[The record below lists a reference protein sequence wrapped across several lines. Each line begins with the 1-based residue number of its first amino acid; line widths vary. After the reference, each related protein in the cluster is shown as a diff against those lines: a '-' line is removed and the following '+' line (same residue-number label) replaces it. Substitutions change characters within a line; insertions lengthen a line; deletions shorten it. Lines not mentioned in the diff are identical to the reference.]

1 MYRFCLLLICLTSR
15 IALSSGNDCSCLINK
30 ECVKYVLENPPSS
43 FLNCSN
49 LTHFE
54 QFHQSRR
61 TCNSSERYHC
71 AWDLQEK
78 EYGEICAKPIAIY
91 PGFRPTREGGLNQGH
106 CSMDRY
112 QPFFIESNQT
122 FQCIYQKSTCIE
134 EGQKVY
140 SNGSI
145 YEDRSCFCDFE
156 NGYAFV
162 NETPNKTQCVPSKED
177 CTCYTKI
184 CPENSAFLNTEYICI
199 QGTVD
204 SLQRSKRIVQSFGV
218 PTNEVYSNIKN
229 NKVYNNSNNKTGVYI
244 VTMILIC
251 GFSIGFILF
260 VCPVFLPSDKIVL
273 FHENDDTKIE
283 CAVRGPSVI
292 WSVEWFKDGK
302 KVPEKNYA
310 TSDDESKITLFI
322 KDALKKD
329 EGVYKCVVK
338 NRFRIPSETSVN
350 LRMLPSPTVLDE
362 WKTKDTKIVST
373 NAMAKVR
380 DILQSSNCVTVV
392 GRSGSGKSTVLRHIA
407 LALHTEKEYYDVY
420 PSFSPEDVRQHF
432 DRSKKQVFVFD
443 DVFGKYAID
452 LYTVD
457 EWVSFMNDMK
467 SYLDHG
473 NLRMMFSCR
482 SHITN
487 HPHFRKLKLISS
499 VSSTCNI
506 HDFPLSPTKQEEV
519 ASKYLRHKDVKI
531 IMGIDPGRIEY
542 IDIFPLLCES
552 LSKLLEMDES
562 VEVDEFFKSPFE
574 VLLKV
579 FQHIKS
585 SKTEIYAL
593 MSLFLV
599 CNNALEKRIFGT
611 KPFKDKCRIIA
622 HYCKIPNFSEKDIKQ
637 LFIKL
642 QKYFTKESGNKY
654 KIFHDKIFDAV
665 VSFYGED
672 LFGVI
677 LDIAHSDIIRD
688 RFHFQSLQEPCD
700 IEFIIPVPEE
710 KEEQYFKRL
719 FVDTNREIFNN
730 DITFTAFA
738 NRQLQYKVYRDKFIS
753 YCTQNDELKKHIL
766 LLSYKATSP
775 LLEVAAQGYD
785 DILNMLIKM
794 HLDVNVFDESGDT
807 PLHKAAAFGNI
818 GSLDLLLNNGAD
830 PHRLNKSA
838 QSPLFKAV
846 ERGCLKVAR
855 KLLEKNVEVDLK
867 NSTGETPLYVAAR
880 EGHTNM
886 TKLLLQNK
894 RNKANPKIFDEYIG
908 SPLHISSKENFTDI
922 MKLLL
927 EEGADPNLSTN
938 HIESPLYIASLD
950 GKTEAV
956 KLLIEK
962 KADLNKCGKDGRSP
976 LCKAAWNGYKEAVEI
991 LLKNDADPNKISE
1004 YNESPLYKAARC
1016 GNLEIVKMLLEK
1028 GAKVDQACKD
1038 GRTPLYKAAWKNKYE
1053 VVEVLL
1059 SNNADPNLWSIYF
1072 GTPLYRAAKER
1083 HVETVKML
1091 LENIKTNV
1099 NIRSKDGETALFAAA
1114 KFGYRDVIKMLVAKG
1129 ADMNITNDDGKT
1141 PIKAAQEMEHLKT
1154 VELLNEKLKTVN
1166 THTQ

>member
-1 MYRFCLLLICLTSR
+1 MTQRF
-15 IALSSGNDCSCLINK
+15 
-30 ECVKYVLENPPSS
+30 
-43 FLNCSN
+43 
-49 LTHFE
+49 
-54 QFHQSRR
+54 
-61 TCNSSERYHC
+61 
-71 AWDLQEK
+71 
-78 EYGEICAKPIAIY
+78 
-91 PGFRPTREGGLNQGH
+91 
-106 CSMDRY
+106 
-112 QPFFIESNQT
+112 
-122 FQCIYQKSTCIE
+122 
-134 EGQKVY
+134 
-140 SNGSI
+140 
-145 YEDRSCFCDFE
+145 
-156 NGYAFV
+156 
-162 NETPNKTQCVPSKED
+162 
-177 CTCYTKI
+177 
-184 CPENSAFLNTEYICI
+184 
-199 QGTVD
+199 
-204 SLQRSKRIVQSFGV
+204 
-218 PTNEVYSNIKN
+218 
-229 NKVYNNSNNKTGVYI
+229 
-244 VTMILIC
+244 
-251 GFSIGFILF
+251 
-260 VCPVFLPSDKIVL
+260 
-273 FHENDDTKIE
+273 E
-283 CAVRGPSVI
+283 CAVRGPSLI

-302 KVPEKNYA
+302 KCGKNYA

-392 GRSGSGKSTVLRHIA
+392 GRS
-407 LALHTEKEYYDVY
+407 
-420 PSFSPEDVRQHF
+420 
-432 DRSKKQVFVFD
+432 
-443 DVFGKYAID
+443 
-452 LYTVD
+452 
-457 EWVSFMNDMK
+457 
-467 SYLDHG
+467 
-473 NLRMMFSCR
+473 
-482 SHITN
+482 
-487 HPHFRKLKLISS
+487 

-506 HDFPLSPTKQEEV
+506 HDFPLSPAKQEEV

-531 IMGIDPGRIEY
+531 IMGIEPGKIEY

-574 VLLKV
+574 VLLKR
-579 FQHIKS
+579 KTS
-585 SKTEIYAL
+585 S
-593 MSLFLV
+593 
-599 CNNALEKRIFGT
+599 
-611 KPFKDKCRIIA
+611 
-622 HYCKIPNFSEKDIKQ
+622 NFSLNCRSISQ
-637 LFIKL
+637 RNL
-642 QKYFTKESGNKY
+642 GNKY

-818 GSLDLLLNNGAD
+818 RSLDLLLNNGAD

-886 TKLLLQNK
+886 TKSLLQNK
-894 RNKANPKIFDEYIG
+894 RKKANPKIFDEYIG

-922 MKLLL
+922 MTLLL

-938 HIESPLYIASLD
+938 HIESPLYIASLN

-976 LCKAAWNGYKEAVEI
+976 LCKAAWNGYEEAVEI

-1016 GNLEIVKMLLEK
+1016 GHLEIVKMLLEK

-1053 VVEVLL
+1053 VVEILL

-1091 LENIKTNV
+1091 LENIKTDV

>member
-1 MYRFCLLLICLTSR
+1 MSLIH
-15 IALSSGNDCSCLINK
+15 N
-30 ECVKYVLENPPSS
+30 PSS
-43 FLNCSN
+43 KSSSLETTK
-49 LTHFE
+49 LTQKPDIHRSAV
-54 QFHQSRR
+54 QRR
-61 TCNSSERYHC
+61 
-71 AWDLQEK
+71 
-78 EYGEICAKPIAIY
+78 
-91 PGFRPTREGGLNQGH
+91 
-106 CSMDRY
+106 DR
-112 QPFFIESNQT
+112 T
-122 FQCIYQKSTCIE
+122 KS
-134 EGQKVY
+134 
-140 SNGSI
+140 
-145 YEDRSCFCDFE
+145 
-156 NGYAFV
+156 
-162 NETPNKTQCVPSKED
+162 
-177 CTCYTKI
+177 
-184 CPENSAFLNTEYICI
+184 
-199 QGTVD
+199 
-204 SLQRSKRIVQSFGV
+204 
-218 PTNEVYSNIKN
+218 TNEVYSNIKN
-229 NKVYNNSNNKTGVYI
+229 NKVYNNSNNMTGVFI
-244 VTMILIC
+244 VTMILIY

-260 VCPVFLPSDKIVL
+260 VCPVFLPSDKIVI
-273 FHENDDTKIE
+273 FHENDDTQIE
-283 CAVRGPSVI
+283 CGVRGPSVI

-338 NRFRIPSETSVN
+338 NRSGFPVKQVTHCFR
-350 LRMLPSPTVLDE
+350 RMENERYQDSIN
-362 WKTKDTKIVST
+362 K
-373 NAMAKVR
+373 R
-380 DILQSSNCVTVV
+380 Y
-392 GRSGSGKSTVLRHIA
+392 GKSERYFAIVKLC
-407 LALHTEKEYYDVY
+407 D
-420 PSFSPEDVRQHF
+420 SS
-432 DRSKKQVFVFD
+432 RS
-443 DVFGKYAID
+443 I
-452 LYTVD
+452 
-457 EWVSFMNDMK
+457 
-467 SYLDHG
+467 
-473 NLRMMFSCR
+473 R

-506 HDFPLSPTKQEEV
+506 HDFPLSPAKQEEV

-531 IMGIDPGRIEY
+531 IMGIEPGKIEY

-642 QKYFTKESGNKY
+642 QKYK
-654 KIFHDKIFDAV
+654 
-665 VSFYGED
+665 
-672 LFGVI
+672 
-677 LDIAHSDIIRD
+677 
-688 RFHFQSLQEPCD
+688 Q
-700 IEFIIPVPEE
+700 
-710 KEEQYFKRL
+710 
-719 FVDTNREIFNN
+719 REIFNN

-818 GSLDLLLNNGAD
+818 RSLDLLLNNGAD

-886 TKLLLQNK
+886 TKSLLQNK
-894 RNKANPKIFDEYIG
+894 RKKANPKIFDEYIG

-922 MKLLL
+922 MTLLL

-938 HIESPLYIASLD
+938 HIESPLYIASLN

-976 LCKAAWNGYKEAVEI
+976 LCKAAWNGYREAVEI

-1016 GNLEIVKMLLEK
+1016 GHLEIVKMLLEK

-1053 VVEVLL
+1053 VVEILL

-1091 LENIKTNV
+1091 LENIKTDV